1 MSRHHIPLRD
11 RLRSLDAA
19 RAERQTQLIA
29 ALTARAVDDT
39 TLTARVAFERDRR
52 AAAAWIRFR
61 ADGAPVHL
69 APLLVDGALARL
81 ARGHEGPDPAVAAA
95 LLARIEPLVVALEAA
110 LGAELFPDGVDTTDP
125 ADSILLRIDAH
136 GPGGVIRHRLLVA
149 FAPDGPV
156 ATPVLPP
163 VVPATLGALRW
174 RWTATLNGPQLRA
187 PRVGTIRVGDM
198 MLLGLRPLSAQVRL
212 PGRSRRVTGRIDLI
226 RGTMT
231 LQNDIVEDPAAGRE
245 PVMPAAD
252 GAPID
257 WDDLRVPTVV
267 EIDGAMVSAS
277 EVAALGGGSVLP
289 LPSGSSTLAVRVVAG
304 GTVIGTGELVA
315 VGEGF
320 GVLFTSVVANGES
333 HGDGNSDAGTA

>member
-1 MSRHHIPLRD
+1 MSRHHAPLRD
-11 RLRSLDAA
+11 RLRSIDAA

-29 ALTARAVDDT
+29 ALTARAVDDD

-61 ADGAPVHL
+61 ADGAPVYL

-81 ARGHEGPDPAVAAA
+81 ARGHDGPDPAVAAA
-95 LLARIEPLVVALEAA
+95 LLARIEPLIVALETA
-110 LGAELFPDGVDTTDP
+110 LGAELYPDGLDTSDP

-136 GPGGVIRHRLLVA
+136 GAAGAVRHRLLVA
-149 FAPDGPV
+149 FPPDGPV

-163 VVPATLGALRW
+163 VVPSALGALRW
-174 RWTATLNGPQLRA
+174 RWTATLDGPPLRA
-187 PRVGTIRVGDM
+187 TRVATIRAGDM
-198 MLLGLRPLSAQVRL
+198 MLLGLRPLTARVKL
-212 PGRSRRVTGRIDLI
+212 PGRAPTAAGRIDLI
-226 RGTMT
+226 RGNMT

-245 PVMPAAD
+245 PIAPATETTS
-252 GAPID
+252 ID
-257 WDDLRVPTVV
+257 WDELRVPTVI

-289 LPSGSSTLAVRVVAG
+289 LPVGNGTLAVRVIAG
-304 GTVIGTGELVA
+304 GTLIGSGELVA

-320 GVLFTSVVANGES
+320 GILFTSVVADN
-333 HGDGNSDAGTA
+333 DTAKG